1 MINPKKVRLMT
12 KLAVYEEGPGKKDLR
27 INGYS
32 KRTYVNIKQLE
43 SVIAITAAYILAM
56 VLYCFGI
63 YTDIMSRGLSF
74 PYQKYIVHAVIL
86 YVIIVVLDI
95 VCIRRYYTRVYEK
108 MRVDMAQ
115 LVYFKE
121 WLTTLYKR
129 HVEIILPILKLLF
142 AFFALSM
149 FQRMFYYN
157 EFIDKPWVFL
167 AVSAVQAF
175 LPISFLYYA
184 ISILIMINLWNVSMD
199 IFLGF
204 VIFFIICSLAF
215 IRVDKKH
222 AIIIIATV
230 LLFYLKLEYLL
241 PVLLGM
247 SVGFGAILPAAAG
260 IVTYFLS
267 VYMTD
272 VSTLLTTSTSS
283 SFGMGLQRIVNLIL
297 IDKKLL
303 VLLVT
308 FALIIFI
315 TTLLCHIFY
324 ERAWM
329 FAIFV
334 GNIAMVLLL
343 LFGRLIFEL
352 DYTIWRLF
360 LEVILGIGC
369 CYIYRFFRGIGD
381 VSRIEKVS
389 FEDDE
394 YFYYVKAV
402 PKIKVTEKN
411 RNVTNIKSEENEDD
425 LLFDDITEDSD
436 LPDKDG
442 KEAEKE

>member
-1 MINPKKVRLMT
+1 M
-12 KLAVYEEGPGKKDLR
+12 
-27 INGYS
+27 
-32 KRTYVNIKQLE
+32 
-43 SVIAITAAYILAM
+43 
-56 VLYCFGI
+56 
-63 YTDIMSRGLSF
+63 
-74 PYQKYIVHAVIL
+74 
-86 YVIIVVLDI
+86 
-95 VCIRRYYTRVYEK
+95 
-108 MRVDMAQ
+108 
-115 LVYFKE
+115 
-121 WLTTLYKR
+121 
-129 HVEIILPILKLLF
+129 
-142 AFFALSM
+142 
-149 FQRMFYYN
+149 
-157 EFIDKPWVFL
+157 
-167 AVSAVQAF
+167 
-175 LPISFLYYA
+175 
-184 ISILIMINLWNVSMD
+184 
-199 IFLGF
+199 
-204 VIFFIICSLAF
+204 
-215 IRVDKKH
+215 
-222 AIIIIATV
+222 

-436 LPDKDG
+436 LPDKDW

>member
-1 MINPKKVRLMT
+1 
-12 KLAVYEEGPGKKDLR
+12 
-27 INGYS
+27 
-32 KRTYVNIKQLE
+32 
-43 SVIAITAAYILAM
+43 
-56 VLYCFGI
+56 
-63 YTDIMSRGLSF
+63 
-74 PYQKYIVHAVIL
+74 
-86 YVIIVVLDI
+86 
-95 VCIRRYYTRVYEK
+95 
-108 MRVDMAQ
+108 
-115 LVYFKE
+115 
-121 WLTTLYKR
+121 
-129 HVEIILPILKLLF
+129 
-142 AFFALSM
+142 
-149 FQRMFYYN
+149 MFYYN

-260 IVTYFLS
+260 IVVYFLS

-315 TTLLCHIFY
+315 TTLLCHMFY

-425 LLFDDITEDSD
+425 ILFDDITEDSD
-436 LPDKDG
+436 LPDRDE

>member
-1 MINPKKVRLMT
+1 M
-12 KLAVYEEGPGKKDLR
+12 
-27 INGYS
+27 
-32 KRTYVNIKQLE
+32 
-43 SVIAITAAYILAM
+43 
-56 VLYCFGI
+56 
-63 YTDIMSRGLSF
+63 
-74 PYQKYIVHAVIL
+74 
-86 YVIIVVLDI
+86 
-95 VCIRRYYTRVYEK
+95 
-108 MRVDMAQ
+108 MAQ

-121 WLTTLYKR
+121 WLTIFYKK
-129 HVEIILPILKLLF
+129 HIDVLLPVLKVVF
-142 AFFALSM
+142 AFFALSI

-157 EFIDKPWVFL
+157 ESIDNSWIFL

-184 ISILIMINLWNVSMD
+184 ISILIMMNLWKISMD

-204 VIFFIICSLAF
+204 IIFFVICSLAF
-215 IRVDKKH
+215 IRVDRKH
-222 AIIIIATV
+222 AIIIIVTA

-247 SVGFGAILPAAAG
+247 TVGFGAILPSAAG
-260 IVTYFLS
+260 IVTYFLA
-267 VYMTD
+267 VYMAD
-272 VSTLLTTSTSS
+272 VSTLLTTSSSS
-283 SFGMGLQRIVNLIL
+283 SFGMGLQRIVNLLL

-308 FALIIFI
+308 FSLIIFI
-315 TTLLCHIFY
+315 TTLLCHMFY

-352 DYTIWRLF
+352 DYSILRLF
-360 LEVILGIGC
+360 LEMILGIAC

-381 VSRIEKVS
+381 VSRIEKAS

-411 RNVTNIKSEENEDD
+411 RNVTNIKSDENEDD
-425 LLFDDITEDSD
+425 ILFDDITEDPD
-436 LPDKDG
+436 LFDKDG
-442 KEAEKE
+442 KETEKE